1 MAVLAASPSSAAT
14 AASTTPAT
22 IWRATPAR
30 TPPISAAAARTPWI
44 MSQRTIMQIVATA
57 LSKRVLPRS
66 AAIAPETHHDAESA
80 STSAVQG
87 RPA

>member
-1 MAVLAASPSSAAT
+1 
-14 AASTTPAT
+14 
-22 IWRATPAR
+22 
-30 TPPISAAAARTPWI
+30 
-44 MSQRTIMQIVATA
+44 MQIVATA